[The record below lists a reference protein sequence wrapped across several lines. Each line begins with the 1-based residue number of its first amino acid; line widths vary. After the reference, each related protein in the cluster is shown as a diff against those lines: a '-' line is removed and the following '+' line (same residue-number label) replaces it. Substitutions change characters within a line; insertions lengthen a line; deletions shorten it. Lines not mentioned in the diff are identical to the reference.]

1 MELDPV
7 LLSRLQFAFT
17 ISFHILF
24 PAFTIGLASWI
35 AVLEAL
41 WFATGRPL
49 YLSISEFWIRI
60 FAVSFAMGVVSGI
73 VMSYQFGTN
82 WSGFSI
88 AGANVLGPLISY
100 EVVSAFF
107 LEATFL
113 GILLFGR
120 RRVPPKMHVLSAVL
134 VALGT
139 LASAFWI
146 LAANSWMQTPAGYT
160 MGDDGRFAPADWWAI
175 VFNPSFPYRFA
186 HMVVACYLTTAFV
199 VAGASAWYLLRGR
212 YVAQSRLTL
221 SMALGLASIL
231 TPLQILIGDLHGI
244 NTLRHQPVKVAA
256 MEGHWETVRGAPAIL
271 FALPDPAAQGNR
283 YELGIPKLGSLILT
297 HDWEGEVRGLK
308 SWPPEERP
316 NVPIVFFA
324 FRLMVLIAVAMLG
337 IVLASLVLRWRGRLY
352 DSDWFLRLTIS
363 ATPIGF
369 VAILAGWTVT
379 EVGRQPWIVYG
390 LVRTADA
397 VSPNLTGAT
406 VAFSL
411 AVFIL
416 AYAAIFGAGLHYMLR
431 LIRTG
436 PQPVEEIGTPKR
448 PLSAARAAR

>member
-35 AVLEAL
+35 ACLEVLWL
-41 WFATGRPL
+41 ATGRPL
-49 YLSISEFWIRI
+49 YFSISVFWTRI

-82 WSGFSI
+82 WSRFSI
-88 AGANVLGPLISY
+88 AGGNVVGPLINY
-100 EVVSAFF
+100 EVITAFF

-120 RRVPPKMHVLSAVL
+120 QRVPPRVHVFSAL
-134 VALGT
+134 MVALGT

-146 LAANSWMQTPAGYT
+146 LSANSWMQTPAGYAV
-160 MGDDGRFAPADWWAI
+160 GDDGRFVPANWLQI

-186 HMVVACYLTTAFV
+186 HMVTACYLTTAFV
-199 VAGASAWYLLRGR
+199 VAGVSAWHLLNNRF
-212 YVAQSRLTL
+212 VPQARLAL
-221 SMALGLASIL
+221 SMALGLATVL
-231 TPLQILIGDLHGI
+231 APLQIVIGDMHGL
-244 NTLRHQPVKVAA
+244 NTFKHQPLKVAA
-256 MEGHWETVRGAPAIL
+256 MEGHWETMRGAPAVV
-271 FALPDPAAQGNR
+271 FAWPDQRGETNR
-283 YELGIPKLGSLILT
+283 YEVAIPHLGSLILT
-297 HDWEGEVRGLK
+297 HEWNGEVHGLK
-308 SWPPEERP
+308 EWPPENRP
-316 NVPIVFFA
+316 NVPIVFWA
-324 FRLMVLIAVAMLG
+324 FRLMVFLGLAMLG
-337 IVLASLVLRWRGRLY
+337 IVLLSLVLRWNKRLY
-352 DSDWFLRLTIS
+352 ESDWFLRLTAA

-369 VAILAGWTVT
+369 IALLAGWTVT

-397 VSPNLTGAT
+397 VSPNLTGGT

-411 AVFIL
+411 AVFLL
-416 AYAAIFGAGLHYMLR
+416 AYAVIFGAGLYYILR
-431 LIRTG
+431 IIRMG
-436 PQPVEEIGTPKR
+436 PAPVEATGMPKR
-448 PLSAARAAR
+448 PFSAAEAAR

>member
-1 MELDPV
+1 MEFDPV

-35 AVLEAL
+35 AVLEVL
-41 WFATGRPL
+41 WISTGRAL
-49 YLSISEFWIRI
+49 YLSLSEFWTRI

-88 AGANVLGPLISY
+88 TAGNVVGPLINY
-100 EVVSAFF
+100 EVVTAFF

-120 RRVPPKMHVLSAVL
+120 RRVPPRMHVLSAIL
-134 VALGT
+134 VAVGT

-146 LAANSWMQTPAGYT
+146 LSANSWMQTPAGYSV
-160 MGDDGRFAPADWWAI
+160 GDDGRFVPADWWAV

-186 HMVVACYLTTAFV
+186 HMVVACYITTAFV
-199 VAGASAWYLLRGR
+199 VAGVSAWHLLKDRF
-212 YVAQSRLTL
+212 VPQARLSL
-221 SMALGLASIL
+221 SMALGLATVL
-231 TPLQILIGDLHGI
+231 VPLQVVIGDLHGL
-244 NTLRHQPVKVAA
+244 NTLEHQPVKVAA
-256 MEGHWETVRGAPAIL
+256 MEGHWETVRGAPAIV
-271 FALPDPAAQGNR
+271 FALPDVEAEENR
-283 YELGIPKLGSLILT
+283 HELAIPRLGSLILT
-297 HDWEGEVRGLK
+297 HDLDGEVRGLK
-308 SWPPEERP
+308 EWPRDERP
-316 NVPIVFFA
+316 NVPIVFWA
-324 FRLMVLIAVAMLG
+324 FRIMVFLGFAMLG
-337 IVLASLVLRWRGRLY
+337 IVLVGLILRWRGHLY
-352 DSDWFLRLTIS
+352 DSDWFLTIT
-363 ATPIGF
+363 AAAAPIGF

-390 LVRTADA
+390 LVRTVDA
-397 VSPNLTGAT
+397 VSPNLTGGT

-416 AYAAIFGAGLHYMLR
+416 AYAVIFGAGLYYILR

-448 PLSAARAAR
+448 PLSAAEARG